1 MNQKTKRRKTMNKKE
16 VEGIEKEG
24 IEKVIK
30 EYLKKNLRIESR
42 VRYLDAYSQPENY
55 LDVYLGE
62 EKIQEVSLY
71 ELDFGR

>member
-1 MNQKTKRRKTMNKKE
+1 MNKKE
-16 VEGIEKEG
+16 VEG

-30 EYLKKNLRIESR
+30 EYLKKNLRMESR
-42 VRYLDAYSQPENY
+42 VRYLVDAYSQPENY

>member
-1 MNQKTKRRKTMNKKE
+1 MNKKE
-16 VEGIEKEG
+16 VEG

-42 VRYLDAYSQPENY
+42 ARYLDAYSSAENY
-55 LDVYLGE
+55 LDIYLGD

-71 ELDFGR
+71 EFDFRV

>member
-1 MNQKTKRRKTMNKKE
+1 MNPIMIQRTRRKRMNKEE
-16 VEGIEKEG
+16 VEG

-30 EYLKKNLRIESR
+30 EYLKKNLRMESR
-42 VRYLDAYSQPENY
+42 VRYLDAYSPPENY

-71 ELDFGR
+71 ELDFG

>member
-1 MNQKTKRRKTMNKKE
+1 MNKKE
-16 VEGIEKEG
+16 VEG

-30 EYLKKNLRIESR
+30 EYLKKNLRMESM

-62 EKIQEVSLY
+62 SWRGKDSRSFTL
-71 ELDFGR
+71 

>member
-1 MNQKTKRRKTMNKKE
+1 MKKKRRGKMNKEE
-16 VEGIEKEG
+16 VEEG

-30 EYLKKNLRIESR
+30 EYLKKNLRIEPR
-42 VRYLDAYSQPENY
+42 VKYIDEYSSPENY
-55 LDVYLGE
+55 LDVYLGK

>member
-1 MNQKTKRRKTMNKKE
+1 MNHLTSQMTRRKMMSKKE
-16 VEGIEKEG
+16 VEG

-30 EYLKKNLRIESR
+30 EYLKKNLRMESR
-42 VRYLDAYSQPENY
+42 VRYLDAYSPPENY

>member
-1 MNQKTKRRKTMNKKE
+1 MIIYPVTQVIIYPKE
-16 VEGIEKEG
+16 VEG

-30 EYLKKNLRIESR
+30 EYLKKNLRMESR
-42 VRYLDAYSQPENY
+42 VRYLDAYSPPENY

>member
-1 MNQKTKRRKTMNKKE
+1 MFKGKMKRRKTMNKKE
-16 VEGIEKEG
+16 VED

-30 EYLKKNLRIESR
+30 EYLKENLRIESR
-42 VRYLDAYSQPENY
+42 VRYLDAYSSPENY

>member
-1 MNQKTKRRKTMNKKE
+1 MNQKTKRRRKMSKKE
-16 VEGIEKEG
+16 VED

-42 VRYLDAYSQPENY
+42 VRYLDDYSQPENY

-71 ELDFGR
+71 ELYFGR